1 MESPHSANTTQH
13 ALKAALQHH
22 QAGRLAEAEAIY
34 RRILEAEP
42 DHADSL
48 HLLGVIA
55 IQSEDHARAIDLI
68 ERANELCPSNPVFLS
83 NLAEA
88 YQRLSCP
95 DRAKDCCEQALR
107 LKPDYPAASA
117 NLGNA
122 LMALGEIDAAEQC
135 YRQAIDGDPSLRAVK
150 LNLGLLRLMRGDYA
164 TGFPLYENRLDR
176 AASKGGGDT
185 QQLLDKFGNLPRW
198 RGESLHGKRLL
209 VWTEQGLGDSVMMM
223 RYLPLIKDLGA
234 SELVVCCEPALV
246 RLMQSVG
253 EVDDVVS
260 DTHSDD
266 WRERFDFHSPTMS
279 LPLCFGSR
287 LETLP
292 DRIPYL
298 QVPSELKQKWSDK
311 VSSLPYP
318 RVGLVWAGGRQT
330 RADPDRSIPL
340 ATLSPILKKSWI
352 SFVSLQKGGE
362 ASQLAHV
369 GRKLSNWM
377 DECDDLLETAA
388 LIEQLDLVISVDT
401 SVAHVAGALGKPVWL
416 LNRFGSEWRWMLE
429 RHDSP
434 WYPTMRIFRQQQ
446 FHWKSVIQDI
456 ADALEHELK
465 PARNS
470 MTPTLLRWIRRLF
483 AR

>member
-1 MESPHSANTTQH
+1 MESPHSAISTQH
-13 ALKAALQHH
+13 AMKVAVEHH
-22 QAGRLAEAEAIY
+22 QAGRLAEAEVIY

-42 DHADSL
+42 DHPDSL
-48 HLLGVIA
+48 HLLGLIA

-88 YQRLSCP
+88 YQRLNCP
-95 DRAKDCCEQALR
+95 DMAKDCCEQALR
-107 LKPDYPAASA
+107 LKPDYPAAHA

-122 LMALGEIDAAEQC
+122 LMALGEIDTAEQC

-150 LNLGLLRLMRGDYA
+150 LSLGLLRLMRGDYA
-164 TGFPLYENRLDR
+164 TGFPLYESRLDK
-176 AASKGGGDT
+176 AASRGGGDT
-185 QQLLDKFGNLPRW
+185 QQLLEKFGNIPRW
-198 RGESLHGKRLL
+198 RGQSLQGKRLL

-223 RYLPLIKDLGA
+223 RYLPLIKNLGA
-234 SELVVCCEPALV
+234 SELVVFCEPALV

-253 EVDDVVS
+253 EVDEVVS
-260 DTHSDD
+260 DIPSDD
-266 WRERFDFHSPTMS
+266 WQERFDFHSPTMS
-279 LPLCFGSR
+279 LPLCFDSR

-292 DRIPYL
+292 NRIPYL
-298 QVPSELKQKWSDK
+298 HVPFRLKQKWSDK
-311 VSSLPYP
+311 VSLLLYP
-318 RVGLVWAGGRQT
+318 RVGLVWAGGKQT
-330 RADPDRSIPL
+330 RTDPHRSIPL
-340 ATLSPILKKSWI
+340 ATFSPILKKKWI
-352 SFVSLQKGGE
+352 SFVSLQKGGA
-362 ASQLAHV
+362 ASELAHG

-377 DECDDLLETAA
+377 DECDDVLETAA

-416 LNRFGSEWRWMLE
+416 LNRSGSEWRWMLE

-446 FHWKSVIQDI
+446 SHWKNVIQDI
-456 ADALEHELK
+456 ADTLERELK
-465 PARNS
+465 PARNT
-470 MTPTLLRWIRRLF
+470 MTRPLLRRIRRLF